1 MQKKR
6 EKKISTC
13 YSNNN
18 MQIFYEYVLLVFL
31 RFFNFLKYIYTKK
44 LILLKFSLYLFIICD
59 Y

>member
-18 MQIFYEYVLLVFL
+18 MQIFYEYVLPVFL
-31 RFFNFLKYIYTKK
+31 RYFNFLKYIYKK
-44 LILLKFSLYLFIICD
+44 INFIKI
-59 Y
+59 

>member
-13 YSNNN
+13 YFNN

-31 RFFNFLKYIYTKK
+31 RFFNFLKYIYKKK

>member
-31 RFFNFLKYIYTKK
+31 RFFNFLKYIYKK
-44 LILLKFSLYLFIICD
+44 KIDFIKI
-59 Y
+59 